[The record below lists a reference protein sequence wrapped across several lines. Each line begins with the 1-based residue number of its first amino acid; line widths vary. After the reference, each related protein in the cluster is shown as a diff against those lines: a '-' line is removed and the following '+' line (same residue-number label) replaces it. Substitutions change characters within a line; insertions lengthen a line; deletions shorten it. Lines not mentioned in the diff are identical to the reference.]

1 MCVCQQVGR
10 CMHTH
15 THAKTHTHAHQVKRL
30 EMELQW
36 VMVMEL
42 ERAILPLDDQLQ
54 KERSRIPR
62 NQQNITKAEV
72 QHIYTFSV
80 CTNALCTCVY
90 LPVFYWIGVPGK

>member
-1 MCVCQQVGR
+1 
-10 CMHTH
+10 
-15 THAKTHTHAHQVKRL
+15 
-30 EMELQW
+30 MELQW

-72 QHIYTFSV
+72 HYHISV
-80 CTNALCTCVY
+80 CTNALCTFVY
-90 LPVFYWIGVPGK
+90 YCIGVPVR